1 MKTHEI
7 NGIRPFSALIDACWR
22 EPYSLQRLLK
32 DAIAGVTVGIIAIPL
47 AMALAIASGVPP
59 STDFTLRQSPASSSP
74 SAAVRATASPAPP
87 LPLW

>member
-22 EPYSLQRLLK
+22 DPYSLQRLLK

-47 AMALAIASGVPP
+47 AMALAIAS
-59 STDFTLRQSPASSSP
+59 
-74 SAAVRATASPAPP
+74 
-87 LPLW
+87 

>member
-7 NGIRPFSALIDACWR
+7 NSIRPFSALIDACWR
-22 EPYSLQRLLK
+22 DPYSLQRLLK

-59 STDFTLRQSPASSSP
+59 NMDSIRRRLPGLSSP
-74 SAAVRATASPAPP
+74 SAAARATAFPGLPP
-87 LPLW
+87 RLW